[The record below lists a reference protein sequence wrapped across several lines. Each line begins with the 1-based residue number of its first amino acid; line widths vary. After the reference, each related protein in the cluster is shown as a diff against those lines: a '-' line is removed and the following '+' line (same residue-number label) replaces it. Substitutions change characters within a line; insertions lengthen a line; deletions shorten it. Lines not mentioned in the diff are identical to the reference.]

1 MAIVINHNPADYSS
15 IHGDLI
21 FTVYEA
27 TKAIDPV
34 TYPNYKYV
42 CDVYVG
48 GVLEKRLTTFPRPD
62 NSRGVFN
69 IGPIVRNYLS
79 QQLQPNDQVNC
90 QEFGDAEFYLDV
102 TCKFGEEYAY
112 TTYTNLTV
120 DSSRRY
126 YNTYENRNTGG
137 NPVLT
142 SKTNLPA
149 TNRPYEN
156 YIRLDTPFF
165 FVPYFT
171 PDEPNPYIQVKVFDN
186 GGALLSDASTTLT
199 VDVDNLIQFNLS
211 PAAILET
218 LALDIAADTDAI
230 YYTVQLGGVSDGTP
244 TFKFNIK
251 DECLYTPYTIHFLNQ
266 YGGFD
271 SFDFRKVSRKLWDVE
286 KKSFTQN
293 PYRIGS
299 TGGLAYGVGA
309 PLGIVGYESKTVYA
323 SGFREKMKLSADN
336 LTDAEW
342 AWLKELQ
349 FSPLVYLQEGDN
361 IIPVTVE
368 GTQYEEKKYVND
380 KLQSLQIDIDFGV
393 QLNAQFR

>member
-27 TKAIDPV
+27 TKAVDPV

-42 CDVYVG
+42 CDVYIG

-69 IGPIVRNYLS
+69 IGPIVRNYIS
-79 QQLQPNDQVNC
+79 QQFAPDENILC
-90 QEFGDAEFYLDV
+90 QEFGAGEFYLDV
-102 TCKFGEEYAY
+102 QCKFGEEISY
-112 TTYTNLTV
+112 TTTTNLTV
-120 DSSRRY
+120 DSTRRY
-126 YNTYENRNTGG
+126 FNHYNGRITEYETIRASAVFTQ
-137 NPVLT
+137 PT
-142 SKTNLPA
+142 TRPA
-149 TNRPYEN
+149 QLNIQRDSIY
-156 YIRLDTPFF
+156 
-165 FVPYFT
+165 YFI
-171 PDEPNPYIQVKVFDN
+171 PYIPPSTSVTVRVKTYN
-186 GGALLSDASTTLT
+186 ASGTL
-199 VDVDNLIQFNLS
+199 VDDDTDTGSFSAESGIQFNFSPYCISYNLS
-211 PAAILET
+211 FDFT
-218 LALDIAADTDAI
+218 LIDH
-230 YYTVQLGGVSDGTP
+230 YTVEIQGSYGRTY
-244 TFKFNIK
+244 TFKIK
-251 DECLYTPYTIHFLNQ
+251 DECIHTPYTIHFLNKF
-266 YGGFD
+266 GLFE
-271 SFDFRKVSRKLWDVE
+271 SFEFRKISRKIWDVE

-293 PYRIGS
+293 PFRIS
-299 TGGLAYGVGA
+299 SAGLVEYGA
-309 PLGIVGYESKTVYA
+309 TTALGIVGYESKTVYA
-323 SGFREKMKLSADN
+323 SKFREKMKLSADN

>member
-27 TKAIDPV
+27 TKAVDPV

-42 CDVYVG
+42 CDVYIG

-69 IGPIVRNYLS
+69 IGPIVRNYTS

-137 NPVLT
+137 NPVLQ
-142 SKTNLPA
+142 SVLGNA
-149 TNRPYEN
+149 ASNRPLQN
-156 YIRLDTPFF
+156 YVQRDAQYFFIPYKPNAPDTNTTLDAIE
-165 FVPYFT
+165 VY
-171 PDEPNPYIQVKVFDN
+171 NSA
-186 GGALLSDASTTLT
+186 GAVISSDAPIISLT
-199 VDVDNLIQFNLS
+199 GGNMILLNLS
-211 PAAILET
+211 PLCITDNTTAIIGASAA
-218 LALDIAADTDAI
+218 
-230 YYTVQLGGVSDGTP
+230 YYIVGINGVAYRFD
-244 TFKFNIK
+244 IK

-271 SFDFRKVSRKLWDVE
+271 SFDFRKVSRKIYDVE

-293 PYRIGS
+293 PFRISSAGVVEYGAS
-299 TGGLAYGVGA
+299 TSA
-309 PLGIVGYESKTVYA
+309 GIVGYESKTVYA
-323 SGFREKMKLSADN
+323 SKFREKMKLSADN